1 MICLC
6 ISVYLDRVLGGSCKG
21 QGYIGS
27 VLYRVRPS
35 AATLRL
41 CGFKDFPY
49 STMQMGWSKLNAITL
64 MMGSVLN
71 KIMLIMGSNQIWSEL
86 KMIITL
92 IMGSNHNM
100 CDEGGYSWKLLLE
113 LPFSP
118 LIYYN
123 Y

>member
-1 MICLC
+1 MI
-6 ISVYLDRVLGGSCKG
+6 
-21 QGYIGS
+21 
-27 VLYRVRPS
+27 
-35 AATLRL
+35 TLI
-41 CGFKDFPY
+41 
-49 STMQMGWSKLNAITL
+49 MGSKLNTR
-64 MMGSVLN
+64 
-71 KIMLIMGSNQIWSEL
+71 MLIMGSNIILWSKL
-86 KMIITL
+86 KMIIML